1 MGTAEH
7 ARPVK
12 RRKVPRTPHTV
23 ARDSEGRVE
32 VSDWGDG
39 GRTMGLPGA
48 EDQRGPGLLP
58 VENLADDWG
67 FFKRAHEIGK
77 TVWVLLK
84 PG

>member
-1 MGTAEH
+1 
-7 ARPVK
+7 
-12 RRKVPRTPHTV
+12 
-23 ARDSEGRVE
+23 
-32 VSDWGDG
+32 
-39 GRTMGLPGA
+39 MGLPGA